1 MMKTFILT
9 SLLVA
14 LAYGSPLLVERQS
27 CPASG
32 ISAARPA
39 QVFSKFIPTRVIPDS
54 VPELTPT
61 TDLRIK
67 YGNMNEDLDNEFTIL
82 RGHLLIRPRRQHRPS
97 LFVQARQYVSLI
109 CRQSPNYTPLPLNLV
124 KDVTIAPLDLQKHV
138 NDGEMKLVR
147 GNSVREGLGMTLR
160 AVILGYTGTG
170 EG

>member
-1 MMKTFILT
+1 MCISSETTLQYDSIMMKTFILT

-82 RGHLLIRPRRQHRPS
+82 RESILRICALVTCPDIFRKHLRRPS
-97 LFVQARQYVSLI
+97 SHSTQTPASTQPLRPGSPI
-109 CRQSPNYTPLPLNLV
+109 CISDLPPV
-124 KDVTIAPLDLQKHV
+124 A
-138 NDGEMKLVR
+138 
-147 GNSVREGLGMTLR
+147 
-160 AVILGYTGTG
+160 
-170 EG
+170 